1 MSLLTAMFI
10 THLSIAPFMICP
22 KCGHE
27 NPDNEL
33 FCEECDFR
41 MDQKYRKPV
50 DRSQII
56 VYGSFAAA
64 AFGIAAALS
73 ILLEGYIF
81 GLVFGAI
88 GMFLS
93 SYTMTLTR
101 MTGLKGNIRITLLSI
116 QAIGLVTA
124 AVGFIFGLVKAF

>member
-1 MSLLTAMFI
+1 
-10 THLSIAPFMICP
+10 MICP

-27 NPDNEL
+27 NPNGEL

-50 DRSQII
+50 DRSMVV

-64 AFGIAAALS
+64 AFGIAAAIS
-73 ILLEGYIF
+73 IILDQALF
-81 GLVFGAI
+81 GLIFGAI

-93 SYTMTLTR
+93 SYTMTLIR
-101 MTGLKGNIRITLLSI
+101 LSGITGRIKVTLMVI
-116 QAIGLVTA
+116 E
-124 AVGFIFGLVKAF
+124 AVGLATGAYGFVLGLAKLF

>member
-1 MSLLTAMFI
+1 
-10 THLSIAPFMICP
+10 MICP

-56 VYGSFAAA
+56 VYGSFAGA
-64 AFGIAAALS
+64 AFGITSVLS

-81 GLVFGAI
+81 AAIFGAFGI
-88 GMFLS
+88 FLS

-101 MTGLKGNIRITLLSI
+101 VAGVKGNIKITLLCI

-124 AVGFIFGLVKAF
+124 AIGFVIGLGKAF

>member
-101 MTGLKGNIRITLLSI
+101 MIGLKGNIRITLLSI

>member
-1 MSLLTAMFI
+1 
-10 THLSIAPFMICP
+10 MICP

-27 NPDNEL
+27 NPEGEL

-41 MDQKYRKPV
+41 MDQKYRAPV

-64 AFGIAAALS
+64 AFGIAAVIS
-73 ILLEGYIF
+73 ILLNVAIF
-81 GLVFGAI
+81 GLIFGMI

-93 SYTMTLTR
+93 SYTMTMVR
-101 MTGLKGNIRITLLSI
+101 MTGIKGNIMITLLCI
-116 QAIGLVTA
+116 E
-124 AVGFIFGLVKAF
+124 AVGLATSAYGFILGIMNLF

>member
-1 MSLLTAMFI
+1 
-10 THLSIAPFMICP
+10 MICP

-27 NPDNEL
+27 NPEGEL

-41 MDQKYRKPV
+41 MDQKYKAPI
-50 DRSQII
+50 DKSQII

-64 AFGIAAALS
+64 AFGIAALLS
-73 ILLEGYIF
+73 ILMNVPIF
-81 GLVFGAI
+81 GLIFGII
-88 GMFLS
+88 GLFLS

>member
-1 MSLLTAMFI
+1 
-10 THLSIAPFMICP
+10 MICP

-41 MDQKYRKPV
+41 MDQKYKAPV

-64 AFGIAAALS
+64 AFGIAATIS
-73 ILLEGYIF
+73 VLLNVAIF
-81 GLVFGAI
+81 GVIFGVI

-101 MTGLKGNIRITLLSI
+101 MTGITGKIKITLMVI
-116 QAIGLVTA
+116 E
-124 AVGFIFGLVKAF
+124 AVGLATGAYGFVLGLANMF

>member
-1 MSLLTAMFI
+1 
-10 THLSIAPFMICP
+10 MICP

-41 MDQKYRKPV
+41 MDQKYKAPV
-50 DRSQII
+50 DRSLIM

-64 AFGIAAALS
+64 AFGIAAAVS
-73 ILLEGYIF
+73 ILLGVPIF
-81 GLVFGAI
+81 GLIFGII

-93 SYTMTLTR
+93 SYTMTMVR
-101 MTGLKGNIRITLLSI
+101 MTGLKGNIRLTLLI
-116 QAIGLVTA
+116 IEAIGLVTSA
-124 AVGFIFGLVKAF
+124 YGFIYGLVKVF

>member
-1 MSLLTAMFI
+1 
-10 THLSIAPFMICP
+10 MICP

-27 NPDNEL
+27 NPDDEL

-50 DRSQII
+50 DRSQVI

-81 GLVFGAI
+81 GAVFGAI

-101 MTGLKGNIRITLLSI
+101 MTGITGKVKIALLVI
-116 QAIGLVTA
+116 QAVGLVTA
-124 AVGFIFGLVKAF
+124 AVGFVFGLVRLF

>member
-1 MSLLTAMFI
+1 
-10 THLSIAPFMICP
+10 MICP

-41 MDQKYRKPV
+41 MDQKYKVPV
-50 DRSQII
+50 DRSMIM

-64 AFGIAAALS
+64 AFGIAATVS
-73 ILLEGYIF
+73 ILLEVPIF
-81 GLVFGAI
+81 GLIFGII

-93 SYTMTLTR
+93 SYTMTMVR
-101 MTGLKGNIRITLLSI
+101 MTGLKGNIRLTLLI
-116 QAIGLVTA
+116 IEAIGLVTSA
-124 AVGFIFGLVKAF
+124 YGFIYGLVKVF

>member
-1 MSLLTAMFI
+1 
-10 THLSIAPFMICP
+10 MICP

-27 NPDNEL
+27 NPEGEL